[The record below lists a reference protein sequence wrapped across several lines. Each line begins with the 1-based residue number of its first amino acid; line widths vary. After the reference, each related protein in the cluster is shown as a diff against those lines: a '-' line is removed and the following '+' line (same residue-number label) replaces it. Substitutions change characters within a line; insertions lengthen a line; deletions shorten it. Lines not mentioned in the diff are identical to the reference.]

1 MRLVPHSGTGTK
13 QENKSFPFLS
23 NFLRASSR
31 VAGDFRNVL
40 RRSESFPNFDKTR
53 IMMAETS
60 LGSTTSPLISTS
72 AVAGNPGWNLAPQ
85 NLGVAP
91 ASSPTI
97 FAMTHPTAE
106 ETAALTAMAAEAAAE
121 AAAGAAG
128 DQETMEYVEVLLELP
143 PMPPQALAYTE
154 PEPEDVKPQAS
165 HLRLALEN
173 YDKQPQWDNYNYPP
187 ATNVSKSVAGLNP
200 LFNPSGHNSRTETVV
215 VVGCSTRLVF
225 LIHVFGCQKYHLI
238 FQIAV

>member
-1 MRLVPHSGTGTK
+1 
-13 QENKSFPFLS
+13 
-23 NFLRASSR
+23 
-31 VAGDFRNVL
+31 
-40 RRSESFPNFDKTR
+40 
-53 IMMAETS
+53 MMAETS
-60 LGSTTSPLISTS
+60 LGSTTSPVMSTS

-97 FAMTHPTAE
+97 FAMSHPTAE

-128 DQETMEYVEVLLELP
+128 DQEAMEYVEVLLELP
-143 PMPPQALAYTE
+143 PMPPQAFACAE
-154 PEPEDVKPQAS
+154 PDQEDVKPQAS

-215 VVGCSTRLVF
+215 VVGCSTRSVF
-225 LIHVFGCQKYHLI
+225 LIHVFCCQKYQFI
-238 FQIAV
+238 FQIAL